1 MPAFNLLN
9 EFTDCNT
16 TMKINFSKNTT
27 LSETSQSESNAIRM
41 PDKLAGGI
49 LQLFQSMPGRKIA
62 PFPELS
68 NHTENNND
76 LYRNLIE
83 LSNELVHVLNPSGQ
97 ILFANTAWKKAL
109 GYTDEDIKTLNF
121 VDVLEKGTVN
131 HFHQN
136 MPLIMAG
143 KSLNNISR
151 VFITKDGRKLF
162 VEGNVAPLYVKG
174 KVVGAQSFFRDVSKR
189 KTAEEELK
197 GRESFYRAVIENS
210 TDMKTL
216 VTADGIFVYGSP
228 SITKI
233 LGYVQKEYIGHRG
246 IGVVHP
252 EDVAILIGKTQELKK
267 TPGKSAYM
275 QLRILHKRGMYR
287 WCEGTITNLLE
298 DTDVKAFV
306 TNFRDITEEK
316 HAEEELNQ
324 SQAQLLASQRIAHI
338 GSWELYLE
346 QVDNVDPN
354 TLMWSD
360 ETYRILGFEPGEVEV
375 TNELFFQMV
384 HPDDRIL
391 IEAAIKKALDM
402 HTIYSV
408 EHRITR
414 DDGKECIVHERG
426 EVVYDITTG
435 KPIKILG
442 SMQDITERRL
452 ADESLQKSEANLRTI
467 FDNADTSYILL
478 DSDLK
483 IVSFNHQADEE
494 FIKQFSKPLVEGET
508 FTQYELV
515 DRKERAIEMFKKV
528 LKGDHIQYEDNFN
541 QPDGTISWYSMRL
554 SPVSDNKK
562 KIIGVLIAI
571 TDITPRK
578 IAELEREKITTD
590 LVQRN
595 KDLEQF
601 AYIVS
606 HNLRAPLANIMG
618 FSEAITD
625 LGELDPETKKQ
636 VLEGLSHSVHR
647 LDNVI
652 LDLNQILQVK
662 RQISEMKEIVKFS
675 VVAEDVK
682 ADIHNLIQNENV
694 TIKTDFSAIDEM
706 FSLKSYIQSIF
717 YNLMSNS
724 IKYRMPDVPPVI
736 EITSSKTD
744 KKIILTFNDNGMGI
758 DLVKRRD
765 QVFGLYKRFHTQ
777 VEGRGMGL
785 FMVRT
790 QVETL
795 GGKISISSEV
805 NKGTTFTI
813 EFNN

>member
-1 MPAFNLLN
+1 MKLKTQKKTALKVTPDGKAMRIAMPR
-9 EFTDCNT
+9 
-16 TMKINFSKNTT
+16 K
-27 LSETSQSESNAIRM
+27 QSE
-41 PDKLAGGI
+41 GI
-49 LQLFQSMPGRKIA
+49 HHFLQDTTDQNNTVISPNK
-62 PFPELS
+62 
-68 NHTENNND
+68 NDNTENGE

-83 LSNELVHVLNPSGQ
+83 LSNEMVHVLSATGN
-97 ILFANTAWKKAL
+97 IVFANAAWKKAL
-109 GYTDEDIKTLNF
+109 GYTDEDLKTLHFTN
-121 VDVLEKGTVN
+121 VLEKGTEDY
-131 HFHQN
+131 FHDN

-143 KSLNNISR
+143 ESLKNIER
-151 VFITKDGRKLF
+151 VFVTKDGRKLF
-162 VEGNVAPLYVKG
+162 VEGNVVPRYINGVI
-174 KVVGAQSFFRDVSKR
+174 VGAQSFFRDISER
-189 KTAEEELK
+189 KKAENELK
-197 GRESFYRAVIENS
+197 GRELFYKAVIENS

-216 VTADGIFVYGSP
+216 VSEEGVFLYGSP
-228 SITKI
+228 SITKV
-233 LGYVQKEYIGHRG
+233 LGYTLSEYVGQRG

-252 EDVAILIGKTQELKK
+252 DDVSLLIGKTQQLKA
-267 TPGKSAYM
+267 TPGKASKL
-275 QLRILHKRGMYR
+275 QLRILHKKGAYR
-287 WCEGTITNLLE
+287 WCEGSITNLLE
-298 DTDVKAFV
+298 DPNVKAFV

-338 GSWELYLE
+338 GSFELYLE
-346 QVDNVDPN
+346 QVNEIDSN

-360 ETYRILGFEPGEVEV
+360 ETYRIFGFEPGEVEV
-375 TNELFFQMV
+375 NNELFFQMV
-384 HPDDRIL
+384 HPDDRGL
-391 IEAAIKKALDM
+391 IEAAIKKALDA

-408 EHRITR
+408 EHRIIR

-442 SMQDITERRL
+442 SIQDITERRL

-467 FDNADTSYILL
+467 FDNAETSYILL
-478 DSDLK
+478 DSDHR
-483 IVSFNHQADEE
+483 IVSFNHQATEG
-494 FIKQFSKPLVEGET
+494 FKRLMNKPLIEGAK
-508 FTQYELV
+508 FIDYEPEEG
-515 DRKERAIEMFKKV
+515 KERATLSYTKV
-528 LKGDHIQYEDNFN
+528 LSGEHIHYEDNYTG
-541 QPDGTISWYSMRL
+541 PDGLIWYSLRL

-562 KIIGVLIAI
+562 KIIGVLMAI
-571 TDITPRK
+571 SDITNRK
-578 IAELEREKITTD
+578 LSELEREKITTD

-618 FSEAITD
+618 FSEAMNSLD
-625 LGELDPETKKQ
+625 ELDAESKKQ
-636 VLEGLSHSVHR
+636 VLYGLSHSVHR

-662 RQISEMKEIVKFS
+662 RQISEMRETVSFS
-675 VVAEDVK
+675 AIAEDIK
-682 ADIHNLIQNENV
+682 NDIHRLIQNENV
-694 TIKTDFSAIDEM
+694 TIKTDFSALDEI
-706 FSLKSYIQSIF
+706 FSLKTYIQSIF

-724 IKYRMPDVPPVI
+724 IKYRKPDEAPVI
-736 EITSSKTD
+736 EITSAKKD
-744 KKIILTFNDNGMGI
+744 KKIILTFKDNGLGI
-758 DLVKRRD
+758 DLAKRGD
-765 QVFGLYKRFHTQ
+765 QVFMLYKRFHTQ

-813 EFNN
+813 EFNI

>member
-1 MPAFNLLN
+1 LN
-9 EFTDCNT
+9 
-16 TMKINFSKNTT
+16 
-27 LSETSQSESNAIRM
+27 
-41 PDKLAGGI
+41 
-49 LQLFQSMPGRKIA
+49 
-62 PFPELS
+62 
-68 NHTENNND
+68 
-76 LYRNLIE
+76 
-83 LSNELVHVLNPSGQ
+83 
-97 ILFANTAWKKAL
+97 
-109 GYTDEDIKTLNF
+109 
-121 VDVLEKGTVN
+121 
-131 HFHQN
+131 
-136 MPLIMAG
+136 
-143 KSLNNISR
+143 
-151 VFITKDGRKLF
+151 
-162 VEGNVAPLYVKG
+162 
-174 KVVGAQSFFRDVSKR
+174 
-189 KTAEEELK
+189 

-216 VTADGIFVYGSP
+216 VTADGEFVYGSP
-228 SITKI
+228 AITKV
-233 LGYVQKEYIGHRG
+233 LGYKQKEYIGQRG

-252 EDVAILIGKTQELKK
+252 EDVALLVGKTNELKK
-267 TPGKSAYM
+267 TPGKSVFM

-298 DTDVKAFV
+298 DTNVKAFV

-346 QVDNVDPN
+346 QVENVDRN

-360 ETYRILGFEPGEVEV
+360 ETYRIFGFEPGEVEV
-375 TNELFFQMV
+375 TNDLFFQMV
-384 HPDDRIL
+384 HPDDRVL
-391 IEAAIKKALDM
+391 IEEAIKKALEM

-414 DDGKECIVHERG
+414 DDGKICVVLERG

-442 SMQDITERRL
+442 SIQDITERRL

-478 DSDLK
+478 DADLR
-483 IVSFNHQADEE
+483 IVSFNHQANEG
-494 FIKQFSKPLVEGET
+494 FIKQANKPLIEGEL
-508 FTQYELV
+508 FTHYQF
-515 DRKERAIEMFKKV
+515 DNIKEHAGEMYQKV
-528 LKGDHIQYEDNFN
+528 LKGEHIHYENNFVKS
-541 QPDGTISWYSMRL
+541 DGTISWYSMRL
-554 SPVSDNKK
+554 SPVSDNKN
-562 KIIGVLIAI
+562 KIIGALMAI

-578 IAELEREKITTD
+578 VSELEREKITTD

-618 FSEAITD
+618 FSEAMD
-625 LGELDPETKKQ
+625 SLEELDEESRKQ
-636 VLEGLSHSVHR
+636 VLYGLSHSVHR

-662 RQISEMKEIVKFS
+662 RQISEMREIIKFS
-675 VVAEDVK
+675 EVADDVK
-682 ADIHNLIQNENV
+682 NDIHNLIQNENV
-694 TIKTDFSAIDEM
+694 TIKTDFSAVDEL

-724 IKYRMPDVPPVI
+724 IKYRQPDVPPVI
-736 EITSSKTD
+736 EINSSKTD
-744 KKIILTFNDNGMGI
+744 KKIILIFKDNGLGI
-758 DLVKRRD
+758 DLAKRGD

-795 GGKISISSEV
+795 GGKISINSEV

-813 EFNN
+813 EFNS